1 MNERSDVIITLDIF
15 EQAALMHSN
24 TVSEEAMKLFDNL
37 MKYEVDLADVESDE
51 NVRNILQ
58 LLDAKLE
65 DMSKKNRTSKLW
77 IQYVKMLEILRTFI
91 KAERTENR
99 MLHLQTV
106 RDVLPYFA
114 ATGHNAYTKSGH
126 IYL

>member
-1 MNERSDVIITLDIF
+1 MNERSDVIITLDII

-24 TVSEEAMKLFDNL
+24 TVSEEAMKPFDNL

-65 DMSKKNRTSKLW
+65 DMMR
-77 IQYVKMLEILRTFI
+77 
-91 KAERTENR
+91 RTEPQNCGFS
-99 MLHLQTV
+99 T
-106 RDVLPYFA
+106 
-114 ATGHNAYTKSGH
+114 
-126 IYL
+126 